1 MIDYDAFIFDL
12 DGTIYL
18 GERLIDGARDVV
30 LGLRRAGK
38 RVVFLSNK
46 PIANRSEY
54 AQKLTTLGIETQ
66 TEDVMN
72 SSFVAAQFF
81 AREMPRAR
89 IYVIGEMAL
98 IDELVAAGLNLSER
112 KEDTDVVLI
121 SLDREL
127 TYEKIHFAYHAGKI
141 GAQIWATNPDLVC
154 PMPNDEIIDAGAT
167 IAAIEALLR
176 RPIDGIIG
184 KPSPIMSQAIIGIL
198 GVRPERC
205 LMIGDRIETDIK
217 MGKDAGMATALVLTG
232 VTDRVLLEASDIR
245 PDFVLESVGNLFEVL
260 ASKN

>member
-1 MIDYDAFIFDL
+1 MIDFDAFIFDL

-18 GERLIDGARDVV
+18 GEQLIDGARDVIV
-30 LGLRRAGK
+30 SLRRAGK
-38 RVVFLSNK
+38 RVIFLSNK
-46 PIANRSEY
+46 PIASRSAY
-54 AQKLTTLGIETQ
+54 AEKLTTLGIETQ
-66 TEDVMN
+66 TEDVIN

-81 AREMPRAR
+81 AREMPQAR
-89 IYVIGEMAL
+89 IYVIGEIAL

-112 KEDTDVVLI
+112 EEDTDIVLI

-167 IAAIEALLR
+167 IAAVEALLR

-184 KPSPIMSQAIIGIL
+184 KPSPIMIEAIIDIL

-205 LMIGDRIETDIK
+205 LMVGDRIETDIA

-232 VTDRVLLEASDIR
+232 VTDRVLLDASDIA
-245 PDFVLESVGNLFEVL
+245 PDFVLESVGDLLEIL
-260 ASKN
+260 LSE